1 MPFAAPT
8 TLPTRR
14 CPWYAGALGIALVS
28 GLIGFAST
36 EPQAADTDKRGTAAV
51 VVYLAGNA
59 PPFVTRVVQ
68 TRVEQLLADNGV
80 TVLDKDAVDKL
91 KADWEKLKDPG
102 ALVTA
107 EEFVEKSKK
116 YRFDSVYR
124 AYVTAG
130 SARGLGEYFT
140 ATAAVDL
147 RIVSAEGKTNSV
159 ASGAMGTRGNPPS
172 DGLTAEAALTNAVQR
187 ATDFT
192 VQKGGLMVPDPTAP
206 RTVPLSLV
214 LDPNPIDP
222 KFVQAPVD
230 VPKDVKDRLLK
241 SSKLLDG
248 KWHNETATCVALSPE
263 KSLGAV
269 ATYEK
274 LTRPQQ
280 SERFY
285 GSKVHLVEVDAGR
298 EFSTLEMAK
307 VGPRPRSELG
317 ISEPLGCGFIGSWRY
332 LVAATGNRIFL
343 WDTERGIELSQT
355 NVPEPLDAGQLVVSK
370 APDDSVRIL
379 LSSGR
384 KAWSYRVSVNPAP
397 R

>member
-1 MPFAAPT
+1 MV
-8 TLPTRR
+8 
-14 CPWYAGALGIALVS
+14 G
-28 GLIGFAST
+28 GLIGFGST
-36 EPQAADTDKRGTAAV
+36 GARAADLDKTGTAAV
-51 VVYLAGNA
+51 VVYLAGSA
-59 PPFVTRVVQ
+59 PPFVARVVQ
-68 TRVEQLLADNGV
+68 TRVEQLLTDNGV
-80 TVLDKDAVDKL
+80 TVLDKDAVEKL

-116 YRFDSVYR
+116 YRFDTVYR

-130 SARGLGEYFT
+130 FARGLGEYFT

-147 RIVSAEGKTNSV
+147 RILGAEGKTTSV

-187 ATDFT
+187 AADFT
-192 VQKGGLMVPDPTAP
+192 VQKRGLMVPDPTAP

-214 LDPNPIDP
+214 LDPNPVDSKSI
-222 KFVQAPVD
+222 QAPVD
-230 VPKDVKDRLLK
+230 VPNDVKDKLVK

-285 GSKVHLVEVDAGR
+285 GSKVHLIEFDAGR
-298 EFSTLEMAK
+298 EISTLEMAK

-355 NVPEPLDAGQLVVSK
+355 NVPEPLESGQLVVAK

-379 LSSGR
+379 LTSGR